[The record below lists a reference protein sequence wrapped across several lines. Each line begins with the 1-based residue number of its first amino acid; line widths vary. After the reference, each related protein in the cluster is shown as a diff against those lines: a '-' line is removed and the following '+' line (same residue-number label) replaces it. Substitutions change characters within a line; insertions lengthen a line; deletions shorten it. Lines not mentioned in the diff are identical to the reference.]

1 MAILVIAIILLGVI
15 VAISAKVFGKGE
27 TDAPIREKGGCAT
40 CNGDNAKCEQECMME
55 AATKE
60 IEYYDDEQLDTY
72 RGRAAD
78 GYTDEEAE
86 EFREVLYTMRQ
97 DEAEGWNRSL
107 ILRGINVP
115 NQIKDELIMMIGN

>member
-1 MAILVIAIILLGVI
+1 MAILVIAIILLGLI
-15 VAISAKVFGKGE
+15 VALSAKLFGKGE
-27 TDAPIREKGGCAT
+27 TDTPIRDKGGCAT
-40 CNGDNAKCEQECMME
+40 CNGDNAKCEQDCMME

-60 IEYYDDEQLDTY
+60 IEYYDDEQLDAY

-78 GYTDEEAE
+78 SYSDEEAE
-86 EFREVLYTMRQ
+86 DFREVLYTMRQ

>member
-1 MAILVIAIILLGVI
+1 MGILI
-15 VAISAKVFGKGE
+15 VAIIVLGIVVALSAKFFGKGDA
-27 TDAPIREKGGCAT
+27 DAPIIEQGGCAT
-40 CNGDNAKCEQECMME
+40 CTGDNSKCEQECMME
-55 AATKE
+55 AATKD
-60 IEYYDDEQLDTY
+60 IEYYDDEHLDTY
-72 RGRAAD
+72 RGRMAED
-78 GYTDEEAE
+78 YTDDEAE

>member
-1 MAILVIAIILLGVI
+1 MAVLVVAIILLGI
-15 VAISAKVFGKGE
+15 VVALCAKFFGKGGSDE
-27 TDAPIREKGGCAT
+27 PITEKATCST
-40 CNGDNAKCEQECMME
+40 CNGVNDKCEQECMME

-60 IEYYDDEQLDTY
+60 IEYYDDEQLDQY
-72 RGRAAD
+72 KGRPSD
-78 GYTDEEAE
+78 GYTDDEVE

-97 DEAEGWNRSL
+97 DEAEGWSRSL